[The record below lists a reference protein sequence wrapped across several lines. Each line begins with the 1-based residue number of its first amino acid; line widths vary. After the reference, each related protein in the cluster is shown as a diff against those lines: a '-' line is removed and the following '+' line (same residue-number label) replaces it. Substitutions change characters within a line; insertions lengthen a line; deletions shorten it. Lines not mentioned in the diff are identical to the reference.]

1 MSNDVLICLIAPR
14 QWDRAS
20 AGLAGAGQRLAA
32 ELGGAVHALVV
43 APASPGIAE
52 ELTRLTDSVAVVEA
66 VQPLDPEP
74 LLATAAGF
82 ARDLAARAVLLGN
95 DAASQELT
103 PRLAAR
109 LAGSPMS
116 DGAAVTFA
124 AGRIQ
129 VTRAVYGGKAVATY
143 ALVRTPAVVWLRA
156 RAQAPGV
163 PATRGGGM
171 RTISAIEPKAA
182 FPRVV
187 ERFEEPVEGI
197 PLEEARVVVAGGRG
211 IGGAEGFRELAALA
225 GVMEAALGC
234 SRPACDEGWTPVSWQ
249 VGQTGKRVAP
259 DLYLAVA
266 ISGASQHVLGMAD
279 SRVVAAINTDPQAA
293 IFAHASFGIVEDYRK
308 VVPALVTRLA
318 ERRR

>member
-1 MSNDVLICLIAPR
+1 MSADVLICLIAPR
-14 QWDRAS
+14 KWDRAS

-32 ELGGAVHALVV
+32 ELGGALHALVV
-43 APASPGIAE
+43 APASPGIAG
-52 ELTRLTDSVAVVEA
+52 ELAQLARSVTVVESDR
-66 VQPLDPEP
+66 PLDPEP
-74 LLATAAGF
+74 LLATAAAF
-82 ARDLAARAVLLGN
+82 ARELDARAVLLGN
-95 DAASQELT
+95 DSASQELT

-109 LAGSPMS
+109 LGGSPLG
-116 DGAAVTFA
+116 DAGEVTFA
-124 AGRIQ
+124 GGRIQ

-143 ALVRTPAVVWLRA
+143 ALARSPAVVWVRA
-156 RAQAPGV
+156 RAQAAGV
-163 PATRGGGM
+163 PSTDAGAVRTTLAFQPAT
-171 RTISAIEPKAA
+171 A

-187 ERFEEPVEGI
+187 ERFEEPAEGVS
-197 PLEEARVVVAGGRG
+197 LEEARVVVAGGRG

-234 SRPACDEGWTPVSWQ
+234 SRPVCDEGWAPASWQ

-293 IFAHASFGIVEDYRK
+293 IFANASFGIVGDYRK
-308 VVPALVTRLA
+308 IVPALTARLA

>member
-1 MSNDVLICLIAPR
+1 MSADVLICLIAPR
-14 QWDRAS
+14 RWDRAS
-20 AGLAGAGQRLAA
+20 AGLAGAGQRLAG
-32 ELGGAVHALVV
+32 ELGGALHALVV
-43 APASPGIAE
+43 APASPGIAD
-52 ELTRLTDSVAVVEA
+52 ELAGLVHSVTVVEA
-66 VQPLDPEP
+66 DQPLDPEP
-74 LLATAAGF
+74 LLATVAEF
-82 ARDLAARAVLLGN
+82 ARDLEARVILLGN
-95 DAASQELT
+95 DAACQELT

-109 LAGSPMS
+109 LGGSPLG

-124 AGRIQ
+124 NGCIQ

-143 ALVRTPAVVWLRA
+143 ALARSPAVVWLRT

-163 PATRGGGM
+163 PATRPGGV
-171 RTISAIEPKAA
+171 RTFSAIEPKTT

-187 ERFEEPVEGI
+187 ERFEEPAEGV
-197 PLEEARVVVAGGRG
+197 PLEEARVIVAGGRG

-225 GVMEAALGC
+225 SVMEAALGC
-234 SRPACDEGWTPVSWQ
+234 SRPVCDEGWAPPSWQ
-249 VGQTGKRVAP
+249 IGQTGKRVAP